1 MAVAVAENQL
11 ALAVGRNGQNVRLAS
26 ELTGWT
32 LNVMTEGEADEKSEA
47 EAQALQRSFMDQL
60 DVDEEVAA
68 ILVQEGFTTVD
79 EVAYVPLDEM
89 LKVEEFDG
97 DIARELQS
105 RARDVL
111 LTRAIASE
119 ETAADLDETLLA
131 VEGMTVDLARSLAS
145 RGVATRDDL
154 AEQSVDELVE
164 LVGMDPEEAG
174 KLIMAA
180 RASWFAEE
188 QAAQES

>member
-1 MAVAVAENQL
+1 
-11 ALAVGRNGQNVRLAS
+11 
-26 ELTGWT
+26 
-32 LNVMTEGEADEKSEA
+32 MTEGEADEKSEA

>member
-1 MAVAVAENQL
+1 MASVTVRQFAE
-11 ALAVGRNGQNVRLAS
+11 V
-26 ELTGWT
+26 
-32 LNVMTEGEADEKSEA
+32 
-47 EAQALQRSFMDQL
+47 
-60 DVDEEVAA
+60 
-68 ILVQEGFTTVD
+68 
-79 EVAYVPLDEM
+79 